1 MSSAEHEI
9 RAVADLSA
17 RRTREQAWRQFA
29 AARSAEEFCGS
40 WLAIQAQQIGAVSDG
55 VVVLQ
60 KPGTTVLVPIAFLPD
75 PPTDRA
81 RLAQVTERAAKEGQ
95 GVLLRLDADANG
107 DGVRCQLAHPVQV
120 DGE

>member
-29 AARSAEEFCGS
+29 AARSAEEFCAS

-60 KPGTTVLVPIAFLPD
+60 KPGTAELVAGAVLPR
-75 PPTDRA
+75 PPTHRA
-81 RLAQVTERAAKEGQ
+81 KLAPGTERAPEG
-95 GVLLRLDADANG
+95 GPGGALRLDRAAADDPGRGPPRAPPG
-107 DGVRCQLAHPVQV
+107 PG
-120 DGE
+120 